1 MKLYEYEAK
10 NILKT
15 YEIPTPHG
23 EVAEN
28 SSEAKEIAAK
38 LQEPFAVKAQVLVAG
53 RGKAGGILFAANLQQ
68 VKEAAEKLFT
78 TQIKGIPVKKIL
90 VEERLRIA
98 KELYFGI
105 TVDRLERK
113 YALLASTLG
122 GVEIEQAATEN
133 PQSIVKTLIPP
144 QKGFAISDAQ
154 QIAEKTGYQS
164 SQQAELAHILVGLYH
179 AGIDYD
185 MELIETN
192 PLVETTDGHFV
203 AVDARLIVDDNALF
217 RHPELEKLRFAE
229 NRENTPEEIE
239 AEKTGLSYVKLN
251 GNIGVI
257 GNGAGLV
264 MATLDLIQYYGGA
277 AANFLDL
284 GGGAPVERISK
295 ALEIVTSDFDA
306 KVVLINILGGMTHCD
321 DVARA
326 ITQLKNRF
334 AMAKPFVVR
343 LVGTNEAE
351 GRRILTE
358 SGIMVLDSMEE
369 AAKHAVEVVKEEP
382 TRAY

>member
-10 NILKT
+10 TILKT
-15 YEIPTPHG
+15 YDIPTPQG

-28 SSEAKEIAAK
+28 SSEAQEIAAK
-38 LQEPFAVKAQVLVAG
+38 LQSPFVAKAQVLIAG
-53 RGKAGGILFAANLQQ
+53 RGKAGGILFATNLQQ
-68 VKEAAEKLFT
+68 AKEAAEKLFT
-78 TQIKGIPVKKIL
+78 TQIKGIPVKKVL
-90 VEERLRIA
+90 VEEKVSIG
-98 KELYFGI
+98 KELYLGI
-105 TVDRLERK
+105 TVDRFERK
-113 YALLASTLG
+113 YAILASTLG
-122 GVEIEQAATEN
+122 GIDIEEAATKA
-133 PQSIVKTLIPP
+133 PQSIVKTLVHP
-144 QKGFAISDAQ
+144 QKGLTIADAQ
-154 QIAEKTGYQS
+154 QIAEKMGYHS
-164 SQQAELAHILVGLYH
+164 TQQAELARILVSLCR
-179 AGIDYD
+179 AGMDYD

-239 AEKTGLSYVKLN
+239 AEKIGLSYVKLN

-264 MATLDLIQYYGGA
+264 MATLDLIQYYGGT

-284 GGGAPVERISK
+284 GGGAPVERIAK
-295 ALEIVTSDFDA
+295 ALEIVTSDVNV

-326 ITQLKNRF
+326 ITQLKNRV
-334 AMAKPFVVR
+334 AMTKPFVVR

-351 GRRILTE
+351 GRRILIE
-358 SGIMVLDSMEE
+358 SSITVLDSMEE
-369 AAKHAVEVVKEEP
+369 AAKHAVEIVKEEP
-382 TRAY
+382 TRA